1 MDGSGGRKAPVVF
14 FIHTMSLGKDK
25 NYNTIIRGYSMHKPL
40 AFLITTAAFG
50 DIIGDPTDYM
60 SYEVWSQSEEG
71 FYAATVS
78 SAVYTEPEQQDIVG
92 LPEGAM
98 LVTISVENDAES
110 MLAIEDL
117 DIYVG
122 ESTSEIAALVMPG
135 YFFDNPDKDRIFDPF
150 YNAPDYVDFAYETGL
165 FSWDWGFSDDTTTD
179 SLAPGESATVW
190 IVAWAEDYTTSPAVL
205 QGDGGVAVFESFV
218 PDFDSII
225 IPAPGALA
233 IGGMGVLMGGRRRRA

>member
-1 MDGSGGRKAPVVF
+1 MLR
-14 FIHTMSLGKDK
+14 
-25 NYNTIIRGYSMHKPL
+25 PL
-40 AFLITTAAFG
+40 ALLITTAAFG
-50 DIIGDPTDYM
+50 DIIGNPEDYM
-60 SYEVWSQSEEG
+60 SYNVWSQDEEG
-71 FYAATVS
+71 FYEATVS
-78 SAVYTEPEQQDIVG
+78 SAVYTEPEQQDVVG

-98 LVTISVENDAES
+98 LVTVTVENEWYS
-110 MLAIEDL
+110 TMAIEDL

-135 YFFDNPDKDRIFDPF
+135 YFFDNPLEGRLFDPF

-190 IVAWAEDYTTSPAVL
+190 IVAWAEEYTTAPAIL
-205 QGDGGVAVFESFV
+205 QGDGGVAVFETFI
-218 PDFDSII
+218 PDLETIPV
-225 IPAPGALA
+225 PAPGALA

>member
-1 MDGSGGRKAPVVF
+1 MLR
-14 FIHTMSLGKDK
+14 
-25 NYNTIIRGYSMHKPL
+25 PL
-40 AFLITTAAFG
+40 ALLITTAAFG
-50 DIIGDPTDYM
+50 DIIGSPEDYM
-60 SYEVWSQSEEG
+60 SYNVWSQDEEG
-71 FYAATVS
+71 FYEATVS
-78 SAVYTEPEQQDIVG
+78 SAVYTEPEQQDVVG

-98 LVTISVENDAES
+98 LVTVTVENEWYS
-110 MLAIEDL
+110 TMAIEDL

-135 YFFDNPDKDRIFDPF
+135 YFFDNPLEGRLFDPF

-190 IVAWAEDYTTSPAVL
+190 IVAWAEEYTTAPAIL
-205 QGDGGVAVFESFV
+205 QGDGGVAVFETFI
-218 PDFDSII
+218 PDLETIPV
-225 IPAPGALA
+225 PAPGALA

>member
-1 MDGSGGRKAPVVF
+1 MLRTLALF
-14 FIHTMSLGKDK
+14 F
-25 NYNTIIRGYSMHKPL
+25 
-40 AFLITTAAFG
+40 TTAALG

-60 SYEVWSQSEEG
+60 SYQVWSQDEEG
-71 FYAATVS
+71 FYEATVS
-78 SAVYTEPEQQDIVG
+78 SAVYTEPEQQDVVG

-98 LVTISVENDAES
+98 LVTVTVENEWYS
-110 MLAIEDL
+110 TMAIEDL

-135 YFFDNPDKDRIFDPF
+135 YFFDNPLEGRLFDPF

-190 IVAWAEDYTTSPAVL
+190 IVAWAEEYTTAPAIL
-205 QGDGGVAVFESFV
+205 QGDGGVAVFETFI
-218 PDFDSII
+218 PDLETIPV
-225 IPAPGALA
+225 PAPATLALGGAGILF
-233 IGGMGVLMGGRRRRA
+233 GGRRRRN

>member
-1 MDGSGGRKAPVVF
+1 MFRTLALF
-14 FIHTMSLGKDK
+14 F
-25 NYNTIIRGYSMHKPL
+25 
-40 AFLITTAAFG
+40 TTAALG

-60 SYEVWSQSEEG
+60 SYQVWSQSEEG
-71 FYAATVS
+71 FYSATVS
-78 SAVYTEPEQQDIVG
+78 SAVYSEPVQQDVVG

-98 LVTISVENDAES
+98 LVMINVENDEES

-135 YFFDNPDKDRIFDPF
+135 YFFDNPDKDRLFDPF

-179 SLAPGESATVW
+179 SLAPGESATLW
-190 IVAWAEDYTTSPAVL
+190 IVAWADEYTTSPGVI
-205 QGDGGVAVFESFV
+205 QGEGGVTVFESFV
-218 PDFDSII
+218 PDFDSIV
-225 IPAPGALA
+225 IPAPGALMV
-233 IGGMGVLMGGRRRRA
+233 GSMGVLMGGRRRRA

>member
-1 MDGSGGRKAPVVF
+1 MLR
-14 FIHTMSLGKDK
+14 
-25 NYNTIIRGYSMHKPL
+25 PL
-40 AFLITTAAFG
+40 ALLITTAAFG
-50 DIIGDPTDYM
+50 DIIGSPEDYM
-60 SYEVWSQSEEG
+60 SYNVWSQDEEG
-71 FYAATVS
+71 FYEATVS
-78 SAVYTEPEQQDIVG
+78 SAVYTEPEQQDVVG

-98 LVTISVENDAES
+98 LVTVTVENEWYS
-110 MLAIEDL
+110 TMAIEDL

-135 YFFDNPDKDRIFDPF
+135 YFFDNPLEGRLFDPF

-190 IVAWAEDYTTSPAVL
+190 IVAWAEEYTTAPAIL
-205 QGDGGVAVFESFV
+205 QGDGGVAVFETFI
-218 PDFDSII
+218 PDLETIP

-233 IGGMGVLMGGRRRRA
+233 VGGMGVLMGGRRRRA

>member
-1 MDGSGGRKAPVVF
+1 MHRSLALF
-14 FIHTMSLGKDK
+14 F
-25 NYNTIIRGYSMHKPL
+25 
-40 AFLITTAAFG
+40 TTAALG

-60 SYEVWSQSEEG
+60 SYQVWSQSEEG
-71 FYAATVS
+71 FYSATVS
-78 SAVYTEPEQQDIVG
+78 SAVYTEPEQQDVVG

-98 LVTISVENDAES
+98 LVMIDVKNDAES
-110 MLAIEDL
+110 LLAIEDL

-135 YFFDNPDKDRIFDPF
+135 YFFDNPDKDRLFDPF

-190 IVAWAEDYTTSPAVL
+190 IVAWAEEYTTAPAVL
-205 QGDGGVAVFESFV
+205 QGDGSVAVFDAFI
-218 PDFDSII
+218 PDLETIPG
-225 IPAPGALA
+225 PAPGTLAL
-233 IGGMGVLMGGRRRRA
+233 GGAGILFGGRRRRA

>member
-1 MDGSGGRKAPVVF
+1 MHRSLALF
-14 FIHTMSLGKDK
+14 F
-25 NYNTIIRGYSMHKPL
+25 
-40 AFLITTAAFG
+40 TTAALG

-60 SYEVWSQSEEG
+60 SYQVWSQSEEG
-71 FYAATVS
+71 FYSATVS
-78 SAVYTEPEQQDIVG
+78 SAVYTEPEQQDVVG

-98 LVTISVENDAES
+98 LVMIDVKNDAES
-110 MLAIEDL
+110 LLAIEDL

-179 SLAPGESATVW
+179 ALAPGESATVW
-190 IVAWAEDYTTSPAVL
+190 IVAWAEEYTTAPAVL
-205 QGDGGVAVFESFV
+205 QGDGSVAVFDAFI
-218 PDFDSII
+218 PDLETIPV
-225 IPAPGALA
+225 PAPGTLAL
-233 IGGMGVLMGGRRRRA
+233 GGAGILFGGRRRRA

>member
-1 MDGSGGRKAPVVF
+1 
-14 FIHTMSLGKDK
+14 
-25 NYNTIIRGYSMHKPL
+25 MHKPL

-135 YFFDNPDKDRIFDPF
+135 YFFDNPLEDKLFDPF

-218 PDFDSII
+218 PDFDSIV

>member
-1 MDGSGGRKAPVVF
+1 MLR
-14 FIHTMSLGKDK
+14 
-25 NYNTIIRGYSMHKPL
+25 PL
-40 AFLITTAAFG
+40 ALLITTAAFG
-50 DIIGDPTDYM
+50 DIIGNPEDYM
-60 SYEVWSQSEEG
+60 SYNVWSQDEEG
-71 FYAATVS
+71 FYEATVS
-78 SAVYTEPEQQDIVG
+78 SAVYTEPEQQDVVG

-98 LVTISVENDAES
+98 LVTVTVENDFNS
-110 MLAIEDL
+110 TMAIEDL

-135 YFFDNPDKDRIFDPF
+135 YFFDNPLEGRLFDPF

-190 IVAWAEDYTTSPAVL
+190 IVAWAEDYTTAPAIL
-205 QGDGGVAVFESFV
+205 QGDGGVAVFETFI
-218 PDFDSII
+218 PDLETIP

-233 IGGMGVLMGGRRRRA
+233 VGGMGVLMGGRRRRA